1 MPGALEITDWG
12 VVEYLEAKARQLAA
26 LADRV
31 DGTVEHDRLI
41 YCEHPAV
48 ITLGRKTPA
57 DAPRPRHIPV
67 INVERGGEA
76 TWHGPGQLVGY
87 PIVLLDT
94 ERRRRDV
101 HAFLRG
107 IEAAVVAA
115 CNDLGVPAHAW
126 EGHTGIFVHD
136 PDHAGRER
144 KIGSLGIAV
153 RRWVTYHGFS
163 LNLTTSPADFAG
175 IEPCGFQPET
185 MASCAEFCAL
195 PPTRADAMAAITTR
209 VSAFLD

>member
-1 MPGALEITDWG
+1 MSVEVIDWG
-12 VVEYLEAKARQLAA
+12 VIDYVEARERQLAA
-26 LADRV
+26 VDERV
-31 DGTVEHDRLI
+31 SGTVDHDRLI

-48 ITLGRKTPA
+48 VTVGRKTPA
-57 DAPRPRHIPV
+57 DAPRPDHIPV
-67 INVERGGEA
+67 VEVARGGEA

-94 ERRRRDV
+94 PGRGRDV

-107 IEAAVVAA
+107 LEAAVIDA
-115 CNDLGVPAHAW
+115 CNDLGVPAHRW
-126 EGHTGIFVHD
+126 EEHTGIFVRQD
-136 PDHAGRER
+136 GVER

-185 MASCAEFCAL
+185 MACCADFLDA
-195 PPTRADAMAAITTR
+195 PPTREAAMAAITRR
-209 VSAFLD
+209 VNTFLG